1 MALAMGSRWAR
12 DGLFCDSIAKL
23 AEIITKHEEPA
34 LWIVSMRESEEQ
46 IELARRLAA
55 AGIVW
60 FAIPNGGSRD
70 VREARNLKRQGV
82 QAGVPDL
89 VILSTAEHAPRGVAL
104 ELKRA
109 DGSLRDVRPEQWAWL
124 ARFEAAGFVAVV
136 GLGWRD
142 SLKRLQQLGYEV
154 R

>member
-12 DGLFCDSIAKL
+12 DGLFLETIAKL
-23 AEIITKHEEPA
+23 VGIITESETVIA
-34 LWIVSMRESEEQ
+34 MRESEEQ
-46 IELARRLAA
+46 IELARRLDS
-55 AGIVW
+55 AGLAW

-82 QAGVPDL
+82 KTGVPDL
-89 VILSTAEHAPRGVAL
+89 VILSPAEHAPRGVAL

-109 DGSLRDVRPEQWAWL
+109 DGSLRDVRPEQWVWL
-124 ARFEAAGFVAVV
+124 ARFEAAGFTAVV

-142 SLKRLQQLGYEV
+142 SVRRLQQLGYEV